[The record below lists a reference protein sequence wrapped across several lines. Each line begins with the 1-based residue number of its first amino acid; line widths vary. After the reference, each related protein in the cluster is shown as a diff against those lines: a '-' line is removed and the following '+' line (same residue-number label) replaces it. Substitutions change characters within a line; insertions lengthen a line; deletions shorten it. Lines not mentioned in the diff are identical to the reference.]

1 MTTYYNP
8 KTHQTAK
15 VNSDKADK
23 DGNVWVQIDGG
34 FPKQVNWDN
43 FLKEFNSIV
52 CDVKM
57 QQVKNDQRES
67 I

>member
-8 KTHQTAK
+8 TTNQTAK
-15 VNSDKADK
+15 VNSTKADK

-34 FPKQVNWDN
+34 MPQMVNWEV
-43 FLKEFNSIV
+43 FLREFNSLTGNVNNQKIGV
-52 CDVKM
+52 IDEK
-57 QQVKNDQRES
+57 